1 MPTIRRLTIGPTFPR
16 KHWLAP
22 ATPWSRRH
30 PSLAFYQKRGI
41 DLRLNAHVNHIDT
54 AHKRV
59 ELHGGNTY
67 DYDML
72 LLATG
77 ADAVYLDM
85 PGADLPHV
93 HYLRSRADCDALV
106 TRAKE
111 AKRVVVIGASF
122 IGLEVAAS
130 LRVRKLRV
138 EVLGREAIPMKKIS
152 GDQVGGFIRR
162 LHEQHGVTFH
172 LGASPVSIDE
182 SGVTLDNG
190 ERLDAGLVVIGVG
203 VEPNLALA

>member
-1 MPTIRRLTIGPTFPR
+1 M
-16 KHWLAP
+16 
-22 ATPWSRRH
+22 
-30 PSLAFYQKRGI
+30 
-41 DLRLNAHVNHIDT
+41 
-54 AHKRV
+54 
-59 ELHGGNTY
+59 
-67 DYDML
+67 
-72 LLATG
+72 
-77 ADAVYLDM
+77 
-85 PGADLPHV
+85 
-93 HYLRSRADCDALV
+93 
-106 TRAKE
+106 
-111 AKRVVVIGASF
+111 VVIGASF